1 MKEMIL
7 VTKTKNNSMAII
19 LTLSLAALIE
29 CMNMTLFNV
38 AMPALMI
45 YFDTTVTKVQWL
57 SSGFTLAAGIVTPL
71 VGFLGD
77 KFGYKRTLNIV
88 SLLILVLSVIGMFSW
103 CIETLIVV
111 RIFFGLTAGMLMP
124 LSMAMLYRIIPRAD
138 QAKAAGLL
146 GTANIFGGLVPS
158 VLSGIIVTYLD
169 WRILLCMMV
178 VLALLLLVC
187 SIKFI
192 PVDDANG
199 QMKLDGIGFAVT
211 TVGSFVLLFS
221 FSNFAAWGM
230 SSQFIT
236 MMLIG
241 VFCMAVYVKKSWN
254 SNTAMLNLSVLKYP
268 RYVAALI
275 ADCMNIIGLY
285 MITFVMPLM
294 LQNGL
299 NFSAALTGF
308 VMLPASAV
316 SIIAMP
322 FATKILTKQGEKALA
337 IIGVLFMI
345 VGSAVFLDIDPHISV
360 IVVVAAMCVRSFGMG
375 FLNLMTTN
383 TCMAAVPAELSGHAS
398 ALTNWVRQ
406 MISALVIS
414 VASTIISIRLTASGA
429 QTAEEISAVYLSSSE
444 MLFALSCLSLLIII
458 PIAMKF
464 FRGKNEMNN

>member
-19 LTLSLAALIE
+19 LTLGLAALIG

-77 KFGYKRTLNIV
+77 KFGYKRTLTTA
-88 SLLILVLSVIGMFSW
+88 SFLILCLSVLGTFSW

-111 RIFFGLTAGMLMP
+111 RIFFGLTAGLLMP
-124 LSMAMLYRIIPRAD
+124 LSMAMLYRIIPKGE
-138 QAKAAGLL
+138 QAKAAGIL

-169 WRILLCMMV
+169 WRILLWMIV
-178 VLALLLLVC
+178 ALAALLLIC
-187 SIKFI
+187 SAKFV
-192 PVDDANG
+192 PADNANG
-199 QMKLDGIGFAVT
+199 QMKLDGTGFAVT

-221 FSNFAAWGM
+221 FSNFATWGI
-230 SSQFIT
+230 SARFIT
-236 MMLIG
+236 LVCIG
-241 VFCMAVYVKKSWN
+241 VVCMAVYVKKSWN
-254 SNTAMLNLSVLKYP
+254 SETAMLNLSVLRYP
-268 RYVAALI
+268 RYVAALV
-275 ADCMNIIGLY
+275 ADCMNIIGMY

-316 SIIAMP
+316 SILAMP
-322 FATKILTKQGEKALA
+322 FATKILTGQGEKALSL
-337 IIGVLFMI
+337 IGVLFMV
-345 VGSAVFLDIDPHISV
+345 VGSVVFLDIDPNISV
-360 IVVVAAMCVRSFGMG
+360 ITVIIAMCVRSFGMG

-406 MISALVIS
+406 MMSALIVSI
-414 VASTIISIRLTASGA
+414 ASTIISVRLAMGGA
-429 QTAEEISAVYLSSSE
+429 QTVKEISEVYLSSAE
-444 MLFALSCLSLLIII
+444 MLFILSCVSLLSII